1 MITGDIEHNELPDE
15 LLHEPKGASTAGAGT
30 VYIADG
36 AGSGAFEK
44 LPISSL
50 DISIPSVADLSPSSI
65 TETITVNGTT
75 LSQTPD
81 GNLVDVSSYVEI
93 PQEFTNT
100 INKNVAEVYSLYVN
114 LKTINDEVK
123 AELSTMNTKIN
134 ELLTALKGVGI
145 IDD

>member
-1 MITGDIEHNELPDE
+1 MITGDIEHSELPDE
-15 LLHEPKGASTAGAGT
+15 LLHEPKGASTASAGT

-36 AGSGAFEK
+36 AGSGAFAK

-50 DISIPSVADLSPSSI
+50 DISISSVSSLPSSSI
-65 TETITVNGTT
+65 TETVVVNGST
-75 LSQTPD
+75 LSQIPD
-81 GNLVDVSSYVEI
+81 GNLTDVSSYTEI
-93 PQEFTNT
+93 PQEFSNT

-123 AELSTMNTKIN
+123 SELSTMNSKIN

-145 IDD
+145 IDE

>member
-1 MITGDIEHNELPDE
+1 MITGDIEHSELPDE

-36 AGSGAFEK
+36 AGSGAFAK

-50 DISIPSVADLSPSSI
+50 DISIPSVSALPSSSI
-65 TETITVNGTT
+65 TETVVVNGST
-75 LSQTPD
+75 LSQIPD
-81 GNLVDVSSYVEI
+81 GNLTDVSSYTEI
-93 PQEFTNT
+93 PQEFSNT

-123 AELSTMNTKIN
+123 SELSTMNSKIN

-145 IDD
+145 IDE

>member
-1 MITGDIEHNELPDE
+1 MITGDIEHSELPDE

-36 AGSGAFEK
+36 AGSGAFAK

-50 DISIPSVADLSPSSI
+50 DISIPSVSELPSSSI
-65 TETITVNGTT
+65 TETVVVNGST
-75 LSQTPD
+75 LSQIPD
-81 GNLVDVSSYVEI
+81 GNLTDVSSYTEI
-93 PQEFTNT
+93 PQEFSNT

-123 AELSTMNTKIN
+123 TELSAMNTKIN

-145 IDD
+145 IDE